1 MLKHPT
7 DKMNTQTTI
16 DFNVHKLGALQYP
29 MGVMLFLRIINTGI
43 RNIFIQVTVANVPPV
58 AHVAA

>member
-1 MLKHPT
+1 
-7 DKMNTQTTI
+7 
-16 DFNVHKLGALQYP
+16 